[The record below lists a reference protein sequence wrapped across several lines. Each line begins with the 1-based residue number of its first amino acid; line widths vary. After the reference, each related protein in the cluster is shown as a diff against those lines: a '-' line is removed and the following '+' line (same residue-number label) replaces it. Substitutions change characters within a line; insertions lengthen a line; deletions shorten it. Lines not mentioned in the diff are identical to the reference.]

1 ANTHK
6 EIENS
11 ADAKAKRDAILKAM
25 EHREEPTFSLSQ
37 EIADAMIRC
46 HLATMRNLDIEYELL
61 IRESDIIG
69 LRFWERT
76 FDLLKQTGAI
86 VKVEEGK
93 NQGCWVMRLQGSEGF
108 EDMQNADK
116 VIVRSSGVVTYVG
129 KDIAYQLWKFGLL
142 GVDFQYRPFDRL
154 SDGRTLW

>member
-1 ANTHK
+1 
-6 EIENS
+6 
-11 ADAKAKRDAILKAM
+11 
-25 EHREEPTFSLSQ
+25 LSQ

-76 FDLLKQTGAI
+76 FELLKQKGAI

-154 SDGRTLW
+154 SDGRTLWSTTTIGGDPKAPHFGGSDIVYNVIDQR